1 MKVNILALLLTLEE
15 KQWSFPPL
23 SIILTIDFSEIQVTR
38 WGSPFLV
45 LGFYLETFIRNGCLV
60 LPNVLSVPIKMIIH
74 SFFFLFG
81 NTVNHIVGFLNMQP
95 ILHPSDKL
103 YLVMIYVTLFLYT
116 TVLNF
121 NTIQNFILNFA
132 PIFIKD
138 IHLYF
143 FLWFL
148 LSGNDILTKSVRK
161 HSLFSNFPKECV
173 EFMYYFSLNNWW
185 T

>member
-1 MKVNILALLLTLEE
+1 MNSIGESKHPCLAINLRGKTVVFSTIKYNINYRLFRDT
-15 KQWSFPPL
+15 SY
-23 SIILTIDFSEIQVTR
+23 QVR
-38 WGSPFLV
+38 KSFLV

-103 YLVMIYVTLFLYT
+103 HLVMIYVTLFLYT

-143 FLWFL
+143 F
-148 LSGNDILTKSVRK
+148 
-161 HSLFSNFPKECV
+161 SLIFV
-173 EFMYYFSLNNWW
+173 IR
-185 T
+185 